1 MATVR
6 LVFPIT
12 RMDSIRDKVR
22 SDKEAKGRARWISQ

>member
-6 LVFPIT
+6 LVPIT
-12 RMDSIRDKVR
+12 RKDSIRGKVR